1 MRRLA
6 AFHHG
11 GKSFAM
17 GITAAFMVPHPPLII
32 PDVGKGEERKIQ
44 HTIDAYREAA
54 RRIGELRPET
64 ILLISP
70 HQVMYADY
78 FHISPGKRA
87 KGDFDQFRAGHVRM
101 EAVYDTEFVEK
112 LCALA
117 EERGIPAG
125 TQGERIRQLDHGT
138 MVPLYFF
145 NQFFTEYR
153 LVRIGL
159 SGLPL
164 CLHYELGQ
172 CMGQAA
178 ELLGRRTVVIGSGD
192 LSHRL
197 KEDGPYGFRKE
208 GPEYDARIMEVMEG
222 ADFGRLLDF
231 SEDFCEKAGECGH
244 RSFTIMAGALDQ
256 RKVRA
261 ERLSYEGPFGVG
273 EKTGAGAAP
282 PGGRLRAAG
291 TENHRNLYPHRQ
303 DNRGSAGSPAGDVRE
318 QGRGLC
324 FHQGKQKPSGLYRN
338 YYGHTALH
346 CEGNYRK
353 RRQCLIQGSQIFP
366 C

>member
-1 MRRLA
+1 
-6 AFHHG
+6 
-11 GKSFAM
+11 
-17 GITAAFMVPHPPLII
+17 MVPHPPLII

-172 CMGQAA
+172 
-178 ELLGRRTVVIGSGD
+178 
-192 LSHRL
+192 
-197 KEDGPYGFRKE
+197 
-208 GPEYDARIMEVMEG
+208 
-222 ADFGRLLDF
+222 
-231 SEDFCEKAGECGH
+231 
-244 RSFTIMAGALDQ
+244 
-256 RKVRA
+256 
-261 ERLSYEGPFGVG
+261 
-273 EKTGAGAAP
+273 
-282 PGGRLRAAG
+282 
-291 TENHRNLYPHRQ
+291 
-303 DNRGSAGSPAGDVRE
+303 
-318 QGRGLC
+318 
-324 FHQGKQKPSGLYRN
+324 
-338 YYGHTALH
+338 
-346 CEGNYRK
+346 
-353 RRQCLIQGSQIFP
+353 
-366 C
+366 

>member
-125 TQGERIRQLDHGT
+125 T
-138 MVPLYFF
+138 
-145 NQFFTEYR
+145 
-153 LVRIGL
+153 
-159 SGLPL
+159 
-164 CLHYELGQ
+164 
-172 CMGQAA
+172 
-178 ELLGRRTVVIGSGD
+178 
-192 LSHRL
+192 
-197 KEDGPYGFRKE
+197 
-208 GPEYDARIMEVMEG
+208 
-222 ADFGRLLDF
+222 
-231 SEDFCEKAGECGH
+231 
-244 RSFTIMAGALDQ
+244 
-256 RKVRA
+256 
-261 ERLSYEGPFGVG
+261 
-273 EKTGAGAAP
+273 
-282 PGGRLRAAG
+282 
-291 TENHRNLYPHRQ
+291 
-303 DNRGSAGSPAGDVRE
+303 
-318 QGRGLC
+318 
-324 FHQGKQKPSGLYRN
+324 
-338 YYGHTALH
+338 
-346 CEGNYRK
+346 
-353 RRQCLIQGSQIFP
+353 
-366 C
+366 